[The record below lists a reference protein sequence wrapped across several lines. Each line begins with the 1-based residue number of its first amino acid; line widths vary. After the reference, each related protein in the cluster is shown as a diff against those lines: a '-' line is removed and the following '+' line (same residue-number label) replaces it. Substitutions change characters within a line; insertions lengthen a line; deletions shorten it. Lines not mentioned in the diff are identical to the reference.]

1 MERWNGRG
9 SVGETVADVQHSPS
23 ALVADSDGDRLAAA
37 QAALTSAGFDV
48 FTASDTGALALK
60 LQHHNPSVIVAGSSL
75 ARGLRNAGIPVLLL
89 LDAEESM
96 DFADVESWRMADY
109 VLGPVR
115 AGELVH
121 RVRTLIGRS
130 MERDRSR
137 GEIEALRESLRNV
150 SSAIRET
157 NEPQLIADHV
167 VRGFGEA
174 LGVDHVWFATF
185 RDERVPNIRAQW
197 NRQGVPP
204 LPARLGDSE
213 DAITETA
220 NRLWAEADVL
230 AVSDHRKDP
239 ESPIAKALR
248 EWSCE
253 LHPVSTVLL
262 PVGEGAT
269 AMGIILLS
277 TVQDEHDWT
286 RPEIA
291 LMQHVAGNVAH
302 GLIQGHLIS
311 AQQRVLHQLR
321 QLDKA
326 KTDFLATVN
335 HELRTPL
342 TSITAYLD
350 MIQDGSGG
358 PVPEGISK
366 MLDVIGRNSDRL
378 RRLIE
383 DMLTVSMQDGS
394 NLDLKPVDIAKLL
407 QVVVATLRPL
417 AESRHVSVSF
427 TEASEDIE
435 ITADEAKL
443 EQVFTNIVANA
454 IKFTPEGGR
463 VGITSSVSASDN
475 GSRAATVR
483 IADNGLG
490 IPEHDLPHIFTRFYR
505 ASNATSAA
513 VPGSGLGLAIAHDI
527 ISRHMG
533 RLLLDST
540 LGSGTTV
547 SVELPV
553 GGP

>member
-1 MERWNGRG
+1 MGKNG
-9 SVGETVADVQHSPS
+9 ADVQHVSRS
-23 ALVADSDGDRLAAA
+23 AFVADSDADRLALT
-37 QAALTSAGFDV
+37 QAALNAAGFEV
-48 FTASDTGALALK
+48 FAASDTASIAARLE
-60 LQHHNPSVIVAGSSL
+60 AGSPAVVVLENSL
-75 ARGLRNAGIPVLLL
+75 AHGLRSPGVPVLLL
-89 LDAEESM
+89 LNAGESVDLEE
-96 DFADVESWRMADY
+96 AQAWGVVDY
-109 VLGPVR
+109 VINPVR
-115 AGELVH
+115 ADELVY
-121 RVRTLIGRS
+121 RVETLIGRS
-130 MERDRSR
+130 RERARSR
-137 GEIEALRESLRNV
+137 GEVEALRESLRNV
-150 SSAIRET
+150 SSAIRQT
-157 NEPQLIADHV
+157 NDPQLIADHV

-174 LGVDHVWFATF
+174 LGMDHVWFATF
-185 RDERVPNIRAQW
+185 RDERVPSIRAQW
-197 NRQGVPP
+197 NRPGTPM

-213 DAITETA
+213 NLIVEAA

-230 AVSDHRKDP
+230 AVTDHRTQP
-239 ESPIAKALR
+239 ESRITQALKD
-248 EWSCE
+248 WSCE
-253 LHPVSTVLL
+253 LNPVSSVLL
-262 PVGEGAT
+262 PVGEGGA
-269 AMGIILLS
+269 ALGIILLT
-277 TVQDEHDWT
+277 TVEERHDWT

-350 MIQDGSGG
+350 MIRDGSGG

-366 MLDVIGRNSDRL
+366 MLDVIARNSDRL

-417 AESRHVSVSF
+417 AESRHVAVSF
-427 TEASEDIE
+427 TEETEDVE
-435 ITADEAKL
+435 VTADEAKL

-454 IKFTPEGGR
+454 IKFTPAGGR
-463 VGITSSVSASDN
+463 VGITSSMFASAD
-475 GSRAATVR
+475 GGRAALVKV
-483 IADNGLG
+483 ADTGLG

-505 ASNATSAA
+505 ASNATAAA
-513 VPGSGLGLAIAHDI
+513 VPGSGLGLAIAQDI

-533 RLLLDST
+533 RMIFDST

>member
-1 MERWNGRG
+1 VGKNG
-9 SVGETVADVQHSPS
+9 ADVQHVSRS
-23 ALVADSDGDRLAAA
+23 AIVADSDAERLALTT
-37 QAALTSAGFDV
+37 AALSTAGFEV
-48 FTASDTGALALK
+48 FAAANTESMAARLETNSPTVVVLE
-60 LQHHNPSVIVAGSSL
+60 NSL
-75 ARGLRNAGIPVLLL
+75 AHGLRSPGVPVLLL
-89 LDAEESM
+89 LNAGESLDLEEAE
-96 DFADVESWRMADY
+96 AWRVVDY
-109 VLGPVR
+109 LINPVR
-115 AGELVH
+115 PDELVH
-121 RVRTLIGRS
+121 RVETLIGRS
-130 MERDRSR
+130 LERARSR
-137 GEIEALRESLRNV
+137 GEVEALRESLRNV

-157 NEPQLIADHV
+157 NDPQLIADHV

-174 LGVDHVWFATF
+174 LGMDHVWFATF
-185 RDERVPNIRAQW
+185 RDERVPSIRAQW
-197 NRQGVPP
+197 NRPGTPM
-204 LPARLGDSE
+204 LPARLGGSE
-213 DAITETA
+213 GLIVETA
-220 NRLWAEADVL
+220 NRLWTEADVL
-230 AVSDHRKDP
+230 AVTDHRTQP
-239 ESPIAKALR
+239 ESRITQALKD
-248 EWSCE
+248 WSCE
-253 LHPVSTVLL
+253 LNPVSSVLL
-262 PVGEGAT
+262 PVGEGGSAL
-269 AMGIILLS
+269 GIILLT
-277 TVQDEHDWT
+277 TVEELHDWT

-350 MIQDGSGG
+350 MIRDGSGG

-366 MLDVIGRNSDRL
+366 MLEVIARNSDRL

-417 AESRHVSVSF
+417 AESRHIAVSF
-427 TEASEDIE
+427 TEGTEDLE
-435 ITADEAKL
+435 VTADEAKL

-463 VGITSSVSASDN
+463 VGITSSVSAS
-475 GSRAATVR
+475 
-483 IADNGLG
+483 ADGGRSALVKVADTGLG

-505 ASNATSAA
+505 ASNATAAA

-527 ISRHMG
+527 VSRHMG
-533 RLLLDST
+533 RMVFDST

>member
-1 MERWNGRG
+1 M
-9 SVGETVADVQHSPS
+9 GETVADVQHVRS
-23 ALVADSDGDRLAAA
+23 AVVADSDSGRLAATS
-37 QAALTSAGFDV
+37 AALSSAGFEV
-48 FTASDTGALALK
+48 FPAPDADSLAS
-60 LQHHNPSVIVAGSSL
+60 QIQQHNPSVVVAQSAL
-75 ARGLRNAGIPVLLL
+75 AHGLRSPGVPMLLVLA
-89 LDAEESM
+89 AEEIV
-96 DFADVESWRMADY
+96 DIEEVEAWRVADY
-109 VLGPVR
+109 VISPVQS
-115 AGELVH
+115 GEIVH
-121 RVRTLIGRS
+121 RVKTLIGRAA
-130 MERDRSR
+130 ERARSR

-157 NEPQLIADHV
+157 NDPQLIADHV

-174 LGVDHVWFATF
+174 LRVDHVWFATF
-185 RDERVPNIRAQW
+185 RDERVPSIRAQW
-197 NRQGVPP
+197 NRPGLSL
-204 LPARLGDSE
+204 LPARLGESE
-213 DAITETA
+213 NAIIETA

-230 AVSDHRKDP
+230 AVTDHREDP
-239 ESPIAKALR
+239 DSKIAKALR
-248 EWSCE
+248 EWSGD
-253 LHPVSTVLL
+253 LNPVSTVLL
-262 PVGEGAT
+262 PVGEGAS

-277 TVQDEHDWT
+277 TVEERHDWT

-366 MLDVIGRNSDRL
+366 MLDVIARNSTRL

-427 TEASEDIE
+427 TEGTEDIE
-435 ITADEAKL
+435 VTADEAKL

-463 VGITSSVSASDN
+463 VGITSSVSASEN
-475 GSRAATVR
+475 GGLALVR

>member
-1 MERWNGRG
+1 MDQ
-9 SVGETVADVQHSPS
+9 TVAGEQHASHS
-23 ALVADSDGDRLAAA
+23 AVVADSDHDRLAAT
-37 QAALTSAGFDV
+37 TSALDAAGFQV
-48 FTASDTGALALK
+48 FPATDTASMTFH
-60 LQHHNPSVIVAGSSL
+60 LQQQRPSVVVAENSL
-75 ARGLRNAGIPVLLL
+75 AHALGSPGVPVLLL
-89 LDAEESM
+89 LDEQDSVDLE
-96 DFADVESWRMADY
+96 DVESWRVADY
-109 VLGPVR
+109 VITPVR
-115 AGELVH
+115 PGELVH
-121 RVRTLIGRS
+121 RVQTLIGRAR
-130 MERDRSR
+130 ERARSR

-150 SSAIRET
+150 SSAIRRT
-157 NEPQLIADHV
+157 NDPQLIAEHV
-167 VRGFGEA
+167 VQGFGVA

-185 RDERVPNIRAQW
+185 RDERVPSIRAQW
-197 NRQGVPP
+197 NRPGLPL
-204 LPARLGDSE
+204 LPARLGESE
-213 DAITETA
+213 NIISETA
-220 NRLWAEADVL
+220 NRLWADADVL
-230 AVSDHRKDP
+230 AVADHREDP
-239 ESPIAKALR
+239 DSKIAKALR
-248 EWSCE
+248 EWSGE
-253 LHPVSTVLL
+253 LQAVSTVLL
-262 PVGEGAT
+262 PVGEGAS

-277 TVQDEHDWT
+277 TVQERHDWT

-358 PVPEGISK
+358 PVPDGIRK
-366 MLDVIGRNSDRL
+366 MLEVIARNSDRL

-394 NLDLKPVDIAKLL
+394 NLDLKPVDIDKLL

-427 TEASEDIE
+427 TEAAEDIE
-435 ITADEAKL
+435 VTADEAKL

-463 VGITSSVSASDN
+463 VGITSALSAAQD
-475 GSRAATVR
+475 GGPAALVR

-490 IPEHDLPHIFTRFYR
+490 IPEHDLPHILTRFYR

-513 VPGSGLGLAIAHDI
+513 VPGSGLGLAIANDI

-533 RLLLDST
+533 RMVFDSI

>member
-1 MERWNGRG
+1 MGG
-9 SVGETVADVQHSPS
+9 TVADEQYVRS
-23 ALVADSDGDRLAAA
+23 AVVADSDKERLAATT
-37 QAALTSAGFDV
+37 AALSSAGFDV
-48 FTASDTGALALK
+48 FPAGDAASLASHLH
-60 LQHHNPSVIVAGSSL
+60 QHSPSVAVAESSL
-75 ARGLRNAGIPVLLL
+75 AHGLRSPGVPMLLIL
-89 LDAEESM
+89 NTRESLDLRE
-96 DFADVESWRMADY
+96 VESWRVADY
-109 VLGPVR
+109 VISPVKSD
-115 AGELVH
+115 ELVH
-121 RVRTLIGRS
+121 RVKTLIGRAT
-130 MERDRSR
+130 ERARSR

-157 NEPQLIADHV
+157 NDPQLIADHV

-174 LGVDHVWFATF
+174 LKVDHVWFATF
-185 RDERVPNIRAQW
+185 RDERVPTIRAQW
-197 NRQGVPP
+197 NRPGLPL
-204 LPARLGDSE
+204 LPARLGESE
-213 DAITETA
+213 NAIAETA
-220 NRLWAEADVL
+220 NRLWADADVL
-230 AVSDHRKDP
+230 AVTDHRDDP
-239 ESPIAKALR
+239 DSGIAKALR
-248 EWSCE
+248 EWSGDLE
-253 LHPVSTVLL
+253 PVSTVLL
-262 PVGEGAT
+262 PVGEGAS

-277 TVQDEHDWT
+277 TVQERHHWT

-350 MIQDGSGG
+350 MIRDGSAG
-358 PVPEGISK
+358 PVPEGIGK
-366 MLDVIGRNSDRL
+366 MLDVIARNSDRL

-417 AESRHVSVSF
+417 AESRHVSLSF
-427 TEASEDIE
+427 TEGTEDIE
-435 ITADEAKL
+435 VTADEAKL

-463 VGITSSVSASDN
+463 VGITSSVSASE
-475 GSRAATVR
+475 GGGLALVR

-513 VPGSGLGLAIAHDI
+513 VPGSGLGLAIAQDI

>member
-1 MERWNGRG
+1 MSQDGAE
-9 SVGETVADVQHSPS
+9 VQHSLS
-23 ALVADSDGDRLAAA
+23 AVVADSDADRLAVTSE
-37 QAALTSAGFDV
+37 ALTGAGFAV
-48 FTASDTGALALK
+48 FRAQEADELASLLHREDPAVVVAQGALSKVL
-60 LQHHNPSVIVAGSSL
+60 HNPGV
-75 ARGLRNAGIPVLLL
+75 PVLLL
-89 LDAEESM
+89 LGQDDSL
-96 DFADVESWRMADY
+96 DVETLESWRVADY
-109 VLGPVR
+109 VMSPVR
-115 AGELVH
+115 SEEIVH
-121 RVRTLIGRS
+121 RVRTLVSRS
-130 MERDRSR
+130 KERARSR
-137 GEIEALRESLRNV
+137 GEVEALRESLRGV

-157 NEPQLIADHV
+157 NDPQLIADRV

-174 LGVDHVWFATF
+174 LDVDHVWFATF
-185 RDERVPNIRAQW
+185 QDERVPTIRAQW
-197 NRQGVPP
+197 SRAGRPL
-204 LPARLGDSE
+204 LPARLGESE
-213 DAITETA
+213 NTITAIA
-220 NRLWAEADVL
+220 QKLWAEADVL
-230 AVSDHRKDP
+230 AVTDHRDDP
-239 ESPIAKALR
+239 ESAIAKALKA
-248 EWSCE
+248 WSNE
-253 LHPVSTVLL
+253 LDPVSTVLL
-262 PVGEGAT
+262 PVGESAS

-277 TVQDEHDWT
+277 TVHERHEWT

-291 LMQHVAGNVAH
+291 LLQHVAGNVAH
-302 GLIQGHLIS
+302 GLIQGNLIS

-358 PVPEGISK
+358 PVPESINK
-366 MLDVIGRNSDRL
+366 MLDVIARNSNRL
-378 RRLIE
+378 RKLIE

-417 AESRHVSVSF
+417 AESRHVSVSV
-427 TEASEDIE
+427 TESPEDIE
-435 ITADEAKL
+435 VTADEAKL

-463 VGITSSVSASDN
+463 VGISSAVSSSKD
-475 GSRAATVR
+475 GGRAALVK

-490 IPEHDLPHIFTRFYR
+490 IPEHDLPHILTRFYR

-533 RLLLDST
+533 RMVFDST

>member
-1 MERWNGRG
+1 
-9 SVGETVADVQHSPS
+9 VGETVAGEQHASRS
-23 ALVADSDGDRLAAA
+23 AVVADSDHDRLAAT
-37 QAALTSAGFDV
+37 TSALDAAGFQV
-48 FTASDTGALALK
+48 FAVKDTASMAIH
-60 LQHHNPSVIVAGSSL
+60 LQQHRPSVVVAENSL
-75 ARGLRNAGIPVLLL
+75 AHGLGSPGVPVLLI
-89 LDAEESM
+89 LDAQEFVDLEE
-96 DFADVESWRMADY
+96 VESWRVADY
-109 VLGPVR
+109 VISPVR

-121 RVRTLIGRS
+121 RVETLIGRS
-130 MERDRSR
+130 RERARSR

-150 SSAIRET
+150 SAAIRQT
-157 NEPQLIADHV
+157 NDPQLIAEHV

-174 LGVDHVWFATF
+174 LAVDHVWFATF
-185 RDERVPNIRAQW
+185 RDERVPSIRAQW
-197 NRQGVPP
+197 NRPGLPL
-204 LPARLGDSE
+204 LPARLGESE
-213 DAITETA
+213 NIITETA

-230 AVSDHRKDP
+230 AVVDHRENPDSK
-239 ESPIAKALR
+239 IAKALLD
-248 EWSCE
+248 WSGE
-253 LHPVSTVLL
+253 LKPVSTVLL
-262 PVGEGAT
+262 PVGEGAS
-269 AMGIILLS
+269 ALGIILLS
-277 TVQDEHDWT
+277 TVQKRHDWT

-358 PVPEGISK
+358 PVPEGIRK
-366 MLDVIGRNSDRL
+366 MLDVIARNSDRL

-394 NLDLKPVDIAKLL
+394 NLDLKPVDIDKLL

-427 TEASEDIE
+427 TEATEDIE
-435 ITADEAKL
+435 VTADEAKL

-454 IKFTPEGGR
+454 IKFTPEGGS
-463 VGITSSVSASDN
+463 VGITSAMSATEN
-475 GSRAATVR
+475 GRLSALVR

-490 IPEHDLPHIFTRFYR
+490 IPEHDLPHILTRFYR

-513 VPGSGLGLAIAHDI
+513 VPGSGLGLAIANDI
-527 ISRHMG
+527 IGRHMG
-533 RLLLDST
+533 RMVFDST

>member
-1 MERWNGRG
+1 M
-9 SVGETVADVQHSPS
+9 GETGADVQQSRS
-23 ALVADSDGDRLAAA
+23 VVVADSDEDRLATTTV
-37 QAALTSAGFDV
+37 ALTSAGFDV
-48 FTASDTGALALK
+48 RPASDDASLAAHLK
-60 LQHHNPSVIVAGSSL
+60 EHAPAVVVAESSL
-75 ARGLRNAGIPVLLL
+75 AHGLHNPGAPVLLL
-89 LDAEESM
+89 IAAQDSVDLAE
-96 DFADVESWRMADY
+96 VEAWRMADY
-109 VLGPVR
+109 VISPAR
-115 AGELVH
+115 PGEIVH
-121 RVRTLIGRS
+121 RVETLIGRAK
-130 MERDRSR
+130 ERARSR

-157 NEPQLIADHV
+157 NDPQRIADHV

-185 RDERVPNIRAQW
+185 RDERVPSIRAQW
-197 NRQGVPP
+197 NAPGLPL
-204 LPARLGDSE
+204 LPAKLGDSE
-213 DAITETA
+213 NIITETA
-220 NRLWAEADVL
+220 NNLWAEADVL
-230 AVSDHRKDP
+230 AVADHREDP
-239 ESPIAKALR
+239 DSRIAKALR
-248 EWSCE
+248 EWSHE

-262 PVGEGAT
+262 PVGEGAS

-277 TVQDEHDWT
+277 TVNDRHDWT

-366 MLDVIGRNSDRL
+366 MLDVIARNSNRL

-417 AESRHVSVSF
+417 AESRHVSLSF
-427 TEASEDIE
+427 TESTEDIE
-435 ITADEAKL
+435 VTADEAKL

-463 VGITSSVSASDN
+463 VGITSTVSASEN
-475 GSRAATVR
+475 GGLAALVR

>member
-1 MERWNGRG
+1 MVENGAG
-9 SVGETVADVQHSPS
+9 ADDVTSTAVVADTDVERLTLTS
-23 ALVADSDGDRLAAA
+23 AALAAA
-37 QAALTSAGFDV
+37 GFRV
-48 FTASDTGALALK
+48 LTASNAASLSVSLE
-60 LQHHNPSVIVAGSSL
+60 HNNPAIVVLENSL
-75 ARGLRNAGIPVLLL
+75 AHGLRSPGVPVLLL
-89 LDAEESM
+89 LDAGDSVDLEE
-96 DFADVESWRMADY
+96 VEAWRVVDY
-109 VLGPVR
+109 VINPVR
-115 AGELVH
+115 PDELVH
-121 RVRTLIGRS
+121 RVNTLIGRS
-130 MERDRSR
+130 RERARAR
-137 GEIEALRESLRNV
+137 GQVEALRESLRNV

-157 NEPQLIADHV
+157 NDPQLIADHV

-185 RDERVPNIRAQW
+185 RDERVPSIRAQW
-197 NRQGVPP
+197 NRPGVLQ
-204 LPARLGDSE
+204 LPAKLGESE
-213 DAITETA
+213 GTITELA
-220 NRLWAEADVL
+220 NRLWSEADVL
-230 AVSDHRKDP
+230 AVLDHRLEPGSK
-239 ESPIAKALR
+239 ITQALQ
-248 EWSCE
+248 EWSPE
-253 LHPVSTVLL
+253 LTPVSSVIL

-269 AMGIILLS
+269 ALGVILLA
-277 TVQDEHDWT
+277 TDQRRHDWT
-286 RPEIA
+286 RPEIS

-302 GLIQGHLIS
+302 GLIQGNLIS

-350 MIQDGSGG
+350 MIRDGSGG

-366 MLDVIGRNSDRL
+366 MLDVIARNSDRL

-417 AESRHVSVSF
+417 AESRHVAISYV
-427 TEASEDIE
+427 EASEDIE
-435 ITADEAKL
+435 VTADEAKL

-463 VGITSSVSASDN
+463 VGITSVLSATDD
-475 GSRAATVR
+475 GGQAALVR
-483 IADNGLG
+483 VADTGLG

-505 ASNATSAA
+505 ASNATAAA
-513 VPGSGLGLAIAHDI
+513 VPGSGLGLAIAQDI

-533 RLLLDST
+533 RLDLDST
-540 LGSGTTV
+540 LGAGTTV

>member
-1 MERWNGRG
+1 
-9 SVGETVADVQHSPS
+9 VGGTVAEEQHASRS
-23 ALVADSDGDRLAAA
+23 AVVADSDHDRLVAT
-37 QAALTSAGFDV
+37 TSALDAAGFRV
-48 FTASDTGALALK
+48 FPATDTASMASH
-60 LQHHNPSVIVAGSSL
+60 LQQQHPLVVVAENSL
-75 ARGLRNAGIPVLLL
+75 AHGLGSPGVPVLLL
-89 LDAEESM
+89 LDEQDSVDLEE
-96 DFADVESWRMADY
+96 VESWRVADY
-109 VLGPVR
+109 VISPVR
-115 AGELVH
+115 PGELVH
-121 RVRTLIGRS
+121 RVETLIGRAQ
-130 MERDRSR
+130 ERSRSR

-150 SSAIRET
+150 SSAIRQT
-157 NEPQLIADHV
+157 NDPQLIAEHV

-174 LGVDHVWFATF
+174 LAVDHVWFATF
-185 RDERVPNIRAQW
+185 RDERVPSIRAQW
-197 NRQGVPP
+197 NRPGLPL

-213 DAITETA
+213 IVITETA
-220 NRLWAEADVL
+220 NRLWADADVL
-230 AVSDHRKDP
+230 AVADHREDP
-239 ESPIAKALR
+239 DSKIAKALR
-248 EWSCE
+248 EWSGE
-253 LHPVSTVLL
+253 LEAVSTVLL
-262 PVGEGAT
+262 PVGEGAS

-277 TVQDEHDWT
+277 TVQERHDWT

-358 PVPEGISK
+358 PVPDGIRK
-366 MLDVIGRNSDRL
+366 MLEVIARNSDRL

-394 NLDLKPVDIAKLL
+394 NLDLKPVDIDKLL

-427 TEASEDIE
+427 TEAIEDIE
-435 ITADEAKL
+435 VTADEAKL

-463 VGITSSVSASDN
+463 VGITSAMSASED
-475 GSRAATVR
+475 GGRAALVR

-490 IPEHDLPHIFTRFYR
+490 IPEHDLPHILTRFYR

-513 VPGSGLGLAIAHDI
+513 VPGSGLGLAIANDI

-533 RLLLDST
+533 RMVFDST

>member
-1 MERWNGRG
+1 M
-9 SVGETVADVQHSPS
+9 GETVAGEQHASPS
-23 ALVADSDGDRLAAA
+23 AVVADSDHDRLAAT
-37 QAALTSAGFDV
+37 TSALDAAGFKV
-48 FTASDTGALALK
+48 FAVTDTASMAVHIQ
-60 LQHHNPSVIVAGSSL
+60 QHRPSVVVAANSL
-75 ARGLRNAGIPVLLL
+75 AHGLGSPGVPVLLI
-89 LDAEESM
+89 LDLQESVNHEE
-96 DFADVESWRMADY
+96 VESWRVADY
-109 VLGPVR
+109 VISPVR

-121 RVRTLIGRS
+121 RVETLIGRS
-130 MERDRSR
+130 RERARSR

-150 SSAIRET
+150 SAAIRQT
-157 NEPQLIADHV
+157 NDPQLIAEHV

-174 LGVDHVWFATF
+174 LAVDHVWFATF
-185 RDERVPNIRAQW
+185 RDERVPSIRAQW
-197 NRQGVPP
+197 NRPGLPL

-213 DAITETA
+213 NIITETA

-230 AVSDHRKDP
+230 AVADHRENPDSK
-239 ESPIAKALR
+239 IAKALL
-248 EWSCE
+248 EWSGE
-253 LHPVSTVLL
+253 LKPISTVLL
-262 PVGEGAT
+262 PVGEGAS
-269 AMGIILLS
+269 ALGIILLS
-277 TVQDEHDWT
+277 TVQRRHDWT

-358 PVPEGISK
+358 PVPEGIRK
-366 MLDVIGRNSDRL
+366 MLDVIARNSDRL

-394 NLDLKPVDIAKLL
+394 NLDLKPVDIDKLL

-427 TEASEDIE
+427 TEATEDIE
-435 ITADEAKL
+435 VTADEAKL

-463 VGITSSVSASDN
+463 VGITSAMSATEN
-475 GSRAATVR
+475 GRQSALVR

-490 IPEHDLPHIFTRFYR
+490 IPEHDLPHILTRFYR

-513 VPGSGLGLAIAHDI
+513 VPGSGLGLAIANDI

-533 RLLLDST
+533 RMVFDST

>member
-1 MERWNGRG
+1 M
-9 SVGETVADVQHSPS
+9 GETVADVQHARS
-23 ALVADSDGDRLAAA
+23 AVVADSESDRLAATT
-37 QAALTSAGFDV
+37 AALSSAGFTV
-48 FTASDTGALALK
+48 FPAPDAESLASQIQK
-60 LQHHNPSVIVAGSSL
+60 HNPSVVVAQSAL
-75 ARGLRNAGIPVLLL
+75 AHGLRNPGVPMLLIVAAQEIVDL
-89 LDAEESM
+89 EE
-96 DFADVESWRMADY
+96 VESWRVADY
-109 VLGPVR
+109 VISPVR
-115 AGELVH
+115 AGEVVH
-121 RVRTLIGRS
+121 RVETLIGRAT
-130 MERDRSR
+130 ERSRSR

-157 NEPQLIADHV
+157 NDPQLIADHV

-185 RDERVPNIRAQW
+185 RDERVPSIRAQW
-197 NRQGVPP
+197 NRPGLPL

-213 DAITETA
+213 NAIIETA

-230 AVSDHRKDP
+230 AVTDHREDP
-239 ESPIAKALR
+239 DSKIAKALR
-248 EWSCE
+248 EWSGD
-253 LHPVSTVLL
+253 LNPVSTVLL
-262 PVGEGAT
+262 PVGEGAS

-277 TVQDEHDWT
+277 TVEERHDWT

-350 MIQDGSGG
+350 MIQDGTGG

-366 MLDVIGRNSDRL
+366 MLDVIARNSNRL

-427 TEASEDIE
+427 TEGTEDIE
-435 ITADEAKL
+435 VTADEAKL

-463 VGITSSVSASDN
+463 VGITSSVSTSEN
-475 GSRAATVR
+475 GGLALVR

>member
-1 MERWNGRG
+1 MGQDNAE
-9 SVGETVADVQHSPS
+9 VQHSLS
-23 ALVADSDGDRLAAA
+23 AVVADSDADRLAVAS
-37 QAALTSAGFDV
+37 AALAAAGFRVLPAKDAGEI
-48 FTASDTGALALK
+48 ASL
-60 LQHHNPSVIVAGSSL
+60 LQHERPAVVVAESSL
-75 ARGLRNAGIPVLLL
+75 GQSLRNPGVPVLLL
-89 LDAEESM
+89 LGEDESL
-96 DFADVESWRMADY
+96 DVEAVESWRVADY
-109 VLGPVR
+109 VMSPVR
-115 AGELVH
+115 GGEIVH
-121 RVRTLIGRS
+121 RVQTLIGRAR
-130 MERDRSR
+130 ERARSR
-137 GEIEALRESLRNV
+137 GEVEALRESLRGV

-157 NEPQLIADHV
+157 NDPQLIADHV
-167 VRGFGEA
+167 VQGFGDA

-185 RDERVPNIRAQW
+185 QDERVPSIRAQW
-197 NRQGVPP
+197 SRPGRQM
-204 LPARLGDSE
+204 LPARLGGSE
-213 DAITETA
+213 GAIMEVA
-220 NRLWAEADVL
+220 NKLWAAADVL
-230 AVSDHRKDP
+230 AITDHREDP
-239 ESPIAKALR
+239 DSAIAQALKT
-248 EWSCE
+248 WSNE
-253 LHPVSTVLL
+253 LNPVSTVLL
-262 PVGEGAT
+262 PVGEGAS

-277 TVQDEHDWT
+277 TVEDRHEWT

-291 LMQHVAGNVAH
+291 LLQHVAGNVAH
-302 GLIQGHLIS
+302 GLIQGNLIS

-358 PVPEGISK
+358 PVPEGINR
-366 MLDVIGRNSDRL
+366 MLDVIARNSSRL
-378 RRLIE
+378 RKLIE

-417 AESRHVSVSF
+417 AESRHVSVSV
-427 TEASEDIE
+427 TEGPEDIE
-435 ITADEAKL
+435 VTADEAKL

-463 VGITSSVSASDN
+463 VGISSAVSSSKD
-475 GSRAATVR
+475 GGRAALVK

-490 IPEHDLPHIFTRFYR
+490 IPEHDLPHILTRFYR

-533 RLLLDST
+533 RMVFDST

>member
-1 MERWNGRG
+1 M
-9 SVGETVADVQHSPS
+9 GETVADVQHVRS
-23 ALVADSDGDRLAAA
+23 AVVADSDSGRLAATS
-37 QAALTSAGFDV
+37 AALSSAGFEV
-48 FTASDTGALALK
+48 FPAPDADSLAS
-60 LQHHNPSVIVAGSSL
+60 QIQQHNPSVVVAQSAL
-75 ARGLRNAGIPVLLL
+75 AHGLRSPGVPMLLVLA
-89 LDAEESM
+89 AEEIV
-96 DFADVESWRMADY
+96 DLEEVEAWRVADY
-109 VLGPVR
+109 VISPVQS
-115 AGELVH
+115 GEIVH
-121 RVRTLIGRS
+121 RVKTLIGRAA
-130 MERDRSR
+130 ERARSR

-157 NEPQLIADHV
+157 NDPQLIADHV

-174 LGVDHVWFATF
+174 LRVDRVWFATF
-185 RDERVPNIRAQW
+185 RDERVPSIRAQW
-197 NRQGVPP
+197 NRPGLSL
-204 LPARLGDSE
+204 LPARLGESE
-213 DAITETA
+213 NAIIETA

-230 AVSDHRKDP
+230 AVTDHREDP
-239 ESPIAKALR
+239 DSKIAKALR
-248 EWSCE
+248 EWSGD
-253 LHPVSTVLL
+253 LNPVSTVLL
-262 PVGEGAT
+262 PVGEGAS

-277 TVQDEHDWT
+277 TVEERHDWT

-366 MLDVIGRNSDRL
+366 MLDVIARNSTRL

-427 TEASEDIE
+427 TEGTEDIE
-435 ITADEAKL
+435 VTADEAKL

-463 VGITSSVSASDN
+463 VGITSSVSASEN
-475 GSRAATVR
+475 GGLALVR

>member
-1 MERWNGRG
+1 MGKNG
-9 SVGETVADVQHSPS
+9 ADVQHSSRS
-23 ALVADSDGDRLAAA
+23 AVVADSDTDRLALTK
-37 QAALTSAGFDV
+37 AALKAAGFEV
-48 FTASDTGALALK
+48 FAAADTASMASRLETES
-60 LQHHNPSVIVAGSSL
+60 PSVVVVENSL
-75 ARGLRNAGIPVLLL
+75 AHGLRNPGVPVLLL
-89 LDAEESM
+89 LNAGESVDLEE
-96 DFADVESWRMADY
+96 AQAWGVVDY
-109 VLGPVR
+109 VMNPVR
-115 AGELVH
+115 ADELVY
-121 RVRTLIGRS
+121 RAETLIGRAR
-130 MERDRSR
+130 ERARSR

-150 SSAIRET
+150 SSAIRQT
-157 NEPQLIADHV
+157 NDPQLIAEHV

-174 LGVDHVWFATF
+174 LGMDHVWFATF
-185 RDERVPNIRAQW
+185 RDERVPSIRAQW
-197 NRQGVPP
+197 NRPGTPM

-213 DAITETA
+213 NLIVETA

-230 AVSDHRKDP
+230 AVTDHRTQPD
-239 ESPIAKALR
+239 SRITQALK

-253 LHPVSTVLL
+253 LNPVSSVLL
-262 PVGEGAT
+262 PVGEGGSAL
-269 AMGIILLS
+269 GIILLT
-277 TVQDEHDWT
+277 TVEEQHDWT

-350 MIQDGSGG
+350 MIRDGSGG

-366 MLDVIGRNSDRL
+366 MLDVIARNSDRL

-417 AESRHVSVSF
+417 AESRQVAVSF
-427 TEASEDIE
+427 TEGTEDVE
-435 ITADEAKL
+435 VTADEAKL

-454 IKFTPEGGR
+454 IKFTPAGGR
-463 VGITSSVSASDN
+463 VGITSSMFASAD
-475 GSRAATVR
+475 GGRAALVKV
-483 IADNGLG
+483 ADTGLG

-505 ASNATSAA
+505 ASNATAAA
-513 VPGSGLGLAIAHDI
+513 VPGSGLGLAIAQDI

-533 RLLLDST
+533 RMVFDST

>member
-1 MERWNGRG
+1 MGER
-9 SVGETVADVQHSPS
+9 VAGEQQASCS
-23 ALVADSDGDRLAAA
+23 AVVADSDRDRLAAT
-37 QAALTSAGFDV
+37 TSALDAAGFQV
-48 FTASDTGALALK
+48 FPATDTSSMALQ
-60 LQHHNPSVIVAGSSL
+60 LQQHRPSVVVAAKSLTHALGSP
-75 ARGLRNAGIPVLLL
+75 GVPVLLL
-89 LDAEESM
+89 LDEQESVDLEEM
-96 DFADVESWRMADY
+96 ESWRVADY
-109 VLGPVR
+109 VISPVR
-115 AGELVH
+115 PGELVH
-121 RVRTLIGRS
+121 RVQTLIGRAR
-130 MERDRSR
+130 ERASSR
-137 GEIEALRESLRNV
+137 AEIEALRESLRNV
-150 SSAIRET
+150 SSEIRQT
-157 NEPQLIADHV
+157 NDPQLIAEHV
-167 VRGFGEA
+167 VRGFGRA
-174 LGVDHVWFATF
+174 LGMDHVWFATF
-185 RDERVPNIRAQW
+185 RDERVPSIRAQW
-197 NRQGVPP
+197 NRPGLPL

-213 DAITETA
+213 GVITETA
-220 NRLWAEADVL
+220 NRLWADADVL
-230 AVSDHRKDP
+230 AVTDHREDP
-239 ESPIAKALR
+239 DSGIAMALR
-248 EWSCE
+248 EWSGE
-253 LHPVSTVLL
+253 LNPVSTVLL
-262 PVGEGAT
+262 PVGEGAS

-277 TVQDEHDWT
+277 TVQEPHNWT

-358 PVPEGISK
+358 PVPDGIRK
-366 MLDVIGRNSDRL
+366 MLEVIARNSDRL

-394 NLDLKPVDIAKLL
+394 NLDLKPVDIDKLL

-427 TEASEDIE
+427 TEATEEIE
-435 ITADEAKL
+435 VTADEAKL

-463 VGITSSVSASDN
+463 VGITSAMSASED
-475 GSRAATVR
+475 GGPAALVR

-490 IPEHDLPHIFTRFYR
+490 IPEHDLPHILTRFYR

-513 VPGSGLGLAIAHDI
+513 VPGSGLGLAIANDI

-533 RLLLDST
+533 RMVFDST

>member
-1 MERWNGRG
+1 MDQ
-9 SVGETVADVQHSPS
+9 TVAGEQHASHS
-23 ALVADSDGDRLAAA
+23 AVVADSDHDRLAAT
-37 QAALTSAGFDV
+37 TSALDAAGFQV
-48 FTASDTGALALK
+48 FPATDTASMTLH
-60 LQHHNPSVIVAGSSL
+60 LQQQRPSVVVAENSL
-75 ARGLRNAGIPVLLL
+75 AHALGSPGVPVLLL
-89 LDAEESM
+89 LDEQDSVDLEE
-96 DFADVESWRMADY
+96 VESWRVADY
-109 VLGPVR
+109 VITPVR
-115 AGELVH
+115 PGELVH
-121 RVRTLIGRS
+121 RVQTLIGRAR
-130 MERDRSR
+130 ERARSR

-150 SSAIRET
+150 SSAIRRT
-157 NEPQLIADHV
+157 NDPQLIADHV
-167 VRGFGEA
+167 VQGFGVA

-185 RDERVPNIRAQW
+185 RDERVPSIRAQW
-197 NRQGVPP
+197 NRPGLPL

-213 DAITETA
+213 NIISETA
-220 NRLWAEADVL
+220 NRLWADADVL
-230 AVSDHRKDP
+230 AVADHREDP
-239 ESPIAKALR
+239 DSKIAKALR
-248 EWSCE
+248 EWSGE
-253 LHPVSTVLL
+253 LQAVSTVLL
-262 PVGEGAT
+262 PVGEGAS

-277 TVQDEHDWT
+277 TVQERHDWT

-358 PVPEGISK
+358 PVPDGIRK
-366 MLDVIGRNSDRL
+366 MLEVIARNSDRL

-394 NLDLKPVDIAKLL
+394 NLDLKPVDIDKLL

-427 TEASEDIE
+427 TEATEDIE
-435 ITADEAKL
+435 VTADEAKL

-463 VGITSSVSASDN
+463 VGITSALSASQD
-475 GSRAATVR
+475 GGPAALVR

-490 IPEHDLPHIFTRFYR
+490 IPEHDLPHILTRFYR

-513 VPGSGLGLAIAHDI
+513 VPGSGLGLAIANDI

-533 RLLLDST
+533 RMVFDSI

>member
-1 MERWNGRG
+1 M
-9 SVGETVADVQHSPS
+9 GETVAGVQHARS
-23 ALVADSDGDRLAAA
+23 AVVADSDKDRLATTTTALAA
-37 QAALTSAGFDV
+37 AGFDV
-48 FTASDTGALALK
+48 SQALDAAALASH
-60 LQHHNPSVIVAGSSL
+60 LQHHNPSVAVAESSL
-75 ARGLRNAGIPVLLL
+75 AHGLRSPGVPMLLIL
-89 LDAEESM
+89 APRESV
-96 DFADVESWRMADY
+96 DLQEVESWRVADY
-109 VLGPVR
+109 IISPVQS
-115 AGELVH
+115 GELVH
-121 RVRTLIGRS
+121 RVETLIGRAA
-130 MERDRSR
+130 ERSRSR

-157 NEPQLIADHV
+157 NDPQLIADHV

-174 LGVDHVWFATF
+174 LDVDHVWFATF
-185 RDERVPNIRAQW
+185 RDERVPSIRAQW
-197 NRQGVPP
+197 NRPGLPM
-204 LPARLGDSE
+204 LPAGLGESE
-213 DAITETA
+213 DAITEAA
-220 NRLWAEADVL
+220 NKLWADADVL
-230 AVSDHRKDP
+230 AVEDHRDDP
-239 ESPIAKALR
+239 DSGIAKALR
-248 EWSCE
+248 EWSGE
-253 LHPVSTVLL
+253 LNPVSTVLL
-262 PVGEGAT
+262 PVGEGGS

-277 TVQDEHDWT
+277 TVQERHDWT

-358 PVPEGISK
+358 PVPDGIRK
-366 MLDVIGRNSDRL
+366 MLDVIARNSTRL

-417 AESRHVSVSF
+417 AESRHVSLSF
-427 TEASEDIE
+427 TEGTDDIE
-435 ITADEAKL
+435 VTADEAKL

-463 VGITSSVSASDN
+463 VGITSSVSDSEGGGLAL
-475 GSRAATVR
+475 VK

-553 GGP
+553 VGP

>member
-1 MERWNGRG
+1 
-9 SVGETVADVQHSPS
+9 
-23 ALVADSDGDRLAAA
+23 
-37 QAALTSAGFDV
+37 
-48 FTASDTGALALK
+48 
-60 LQHHNPSVIVAGSSL
+60 
-75 ARGLRNAGIPVLLL
+75 
-89 LDAEESM
+89 
-96 DFADVESWRMADY
+96 
-109 VLGPVR
+109 
-115 AGELVH
+115 
-121 RVRTLIGRS
+121 
-130 MERDRSR
+130 
-137 GEIEALRESLRNV
+137 
-150 SSAIRET
+150 
-157 NEPQLIADHV
+157 
-167 VRGFGEA
+167 
-174 LGVDHVWFATF
+174 
-185 RDERVPNIRAQW
+185 
-197 NRQGVPP
+197 
-204 LPARLGDSE
+204 
-213 DAITETA
+213 
-220 NRLWAEADVL
+220 
-230 AVSDHRKDP
+230 
-239 ESPIAKALR
+239 
-248 EWSCE
+248 
-253 LHPVSTVLL
+253 
-262 PVGEGAT
+262 
-269 AMGIILLS
+269 
-277 TVQDEHDWT
+277 
-286 RPEIA
+286 
-291 LMQHVAGNVAH
+291 
-302 GLIQGHLIS
+302 
-311 AQQRVLHQLR
+311 
-321 QLDKA
+321 
-326 KTDFLATVN
+326 
-335 HELRTPL
+335 
-342 TSITAYLD
+342 

-454 IKFTPEGGR
+454 IKFTPEGGQ

-475 GSRAATVR
+475 GARAATVR

-505 ASNATSAA
+505 ASNATAAA

>member
-1 MERWNGRG
+1 M
-9 SVGETVADVQHSPS
+9 GETVAAIQHARS
-23 ALVADSDGDRLAAA
+23 AVVADSNKDRLAA
-37 QAALTSAGFDV
+37 TSD
-48 FTASDTGALALK
+48 ALALAGFTVRPAPDHAA
-60 LQHHNPSVIVAGSSL
+60 LVRHVQEQSPSVVVAESSL
-75 ARGLRNAGIPVLLL
+75 AHGLRSPGVPVLLIL
-89 LDAEESM
+89 EAQDCVDLKE
-96 DFADVESWRMADY
+96 VESWRIADY
-109 VLGPVR
+109 VLSPVR
-115 AGELVH
+115 PGELVH
-121 RVRTLIGRS
+121 RVETLIGRAK
-130 MERDRSR
+130 ERARSR
-137 GEIEALRESLRNV
+137 SEIEALRESLRNV
-150 SSAIRET
+150 SAAVRET

-167 VRGFGEA
+167 VRGFGQA

-185 RDERVPNIRAQW
+185 RDERVPSIRAQW
-197 NRQGVPP
+197 NAPGLPM

-213 DAITETA
+213 NIIADVA
-220 NRLWAEADVL
+220 NKLWAEADVL
-230 AVSDHRKDP
+230 AVTDHRDDP
-239 ESPIAKALR
+239 DSIIARELR
-248 EWSCE
+248 TWSHE

-262 PVGEGAT
+262 PVGEGAS

-277 TVQDEHDWT
+277 TVREPHDWT

-358 PVPEGISK
+358 PVPEGIGK
-366 MLDVIGRNSDRL
+366 MLDVIARNSTRL
-378 RRLIE
+378 RKLIE

-407 QVVVATLRPL
+407 HVVVATLRPL
-417 AESRHVSVSF
+417 ADSRHVSVSV
-427 TEASEDIE
+427 TEGTEDIE
-435 ITADEAKL
+435 VTADEAKL

-463 VGITSSVSASDN
+463 VGITSSVSSSEHGGLAL
-475 GSRAATVR
+475 VR
-483 IADNGLG
+483 VADNGLG

>member
-1 MERWNGRG
+1 M
-9 SVGETVADVQHSPS
+9 GETVADVQDSPS
-23 ALVADSDGDRLAAA
+23 ALVADTDGDRLAAS
-37 QAALTSAGFDV
+37 QAALATAGFEV
-48 FTASDTGALALK
+48 ITASDSAAVSLE
-60 LQHHNPSVIVAGSSL
+60 LQRHSPSVIVAGSGL
-75 ARGLRNAGIPVLLL
+75 VRGLRNPGIPVLLL
-89 LDAEESM
+89 LNANESL
-96 DFADVESWRMADY
+96 DVANLESLRMADY
-109 VLGPVR
+109 VLAPVR
-115 AGELVH
+115 GGELVH
-121 RVRTLIGRS
+121 RVRTLISRS
-130 MERDRSR
+130 RERERSR

-157 NEPQLIADHV
+157 NDPQLIADHV
-167 VRGFGEA
+167 VQGFGKA

-197 NRQGVPP
+197 NGPGVSP
-204 LPARLGDSE
+204 LPTRLGDSE
-213 DAITETA
+213 ETIAEAA
-220 NRLWAEADVL
+220 NKLWAEADVL

-239 ESPIAKALR
+239 ESAIAGALR
-248 EWSCE
+248 EWSGE
-253 LHPVSTVLL
+253 LHPISTVLL

-269 AMGIILLS
+269 ALGIILLC
-277 TVQDEHDWT
+277 TVQEEHDWT

-366 MLDVIGRNSDRL
+366 MLGVIGRNSDRL

-417 AESRHVSVSF
+417 AESRHVSLSF
-427 TEASEDIE
+427 TEAGEDIE
-435 ITADEAKL
+435 VTADEAKL

-475 GSRAATVR
+475 GARAATVR
-483 IADNGLG
+483 IADTGLG

>member
-1 MERWNGRG
+1 MGQNG
-9 SVGETVADVQHSPS
+9 ADVQRSLS
-23 ALVADSDGDRLAAA
+23 AVVADSEADRLTVTAE
-37 QAALTSAGFDV
+37 ALSAAGFEV
-48 FTASDTGALALK
+48 FRAADAQELALE
-60 LQHHNPSVIVAGSSL
+60 LQRHRPAVIVAGSALGRSL
-75 ARGLRNAGIPVLLL
+75 RSPGVPVLLL
-89 LDAEESM
+89 LHEDEVV
-96 DFADVESWRMADY
+96 DVKAVDSWRVSDY
-109 VLGPVR
+109 AIGPVR
-115 AGELVH
+115 SGEIVH
-121 RVRTLIGRS
+121 RVHTLIRRS
-130 MERDRSR
+130 SERERSR
-137 GEIEALRESLRNV
+137 GEVEALRESLRSV
-150 SSAIRET
+150 SSAVRET
-157 NEPQLIADHV
+157 NDPQQIADRV
-167 VRGFGEA
+167 VHGFGEA
-174 LGVDHVWFATF
+174 LGADHVWFATF
-185 RDERVPNIRAQW
+185 QDERVPSIRAQW
-197 NRQGVPP
+197 SRDGLPL
-204 LPARLGDSE
+204 LPARLGDSGSTIIE
-213 DAITETA
+213 VANKLWTA
-220 NRLWAEADVL
+220 ADVL
-230 AVSDHRKDP
+230 AVTDHRDDP
-239 ESPIAKALR
+239 GSEIAKALKA
-248 EWSCE
+248 WSSE
-253 LHPVSTVLL
+253 LNPVSTVLL
-262 PVGEGAT
+262 PVGEGAS

-277 TVQDEHDWT
+277 TVEQRHDWT
-286 RPEIA
+286 RAEIA
-291 LMQHVAGNVAH
+291 LLQHVAGNVAH

-358 PVPEGISK
+358 PVPEGINK
-366 MLDVIGRNSDRL
+366 MLDVIARNSSRL
-378 RRLIE
+378 RKLIE

-417 AESRHVSVSF
+417 AESRHVSVSV
-427 TEASEDIE
+427 TESPEDIE
-435 ITADEAKL
+435 VTADEAKL

-463 VGITSSVSASDN
+463 VGISSAVSSSQD
-475 GSRAATVR
+475 GGKAALVK

-490 IPEHDLPHIFTRFYR
+490 IPEHDLPHILTRFYR

-533 RLLLDST
+533 RMVFDST

>member
-1 MERWNGRG
+1 M
-9 SVGETVADVQHSPS
+9 GETVAGVQHARS
-23 ALVADSDGDRLAAA
+23 AVVADSDKDRLATTTTALAA
-37 QAALTSAGFDV
+37 AGFDV
-48 FTASDTGALALK
+48 SQALDAAALASH
-60 LQHHNPSVIVAGSSL
+60 LQHHNPSVAVVESSL
-75 ARGLRNAGIPVLLL
+75 AHGLRSPGVPMLLIL
-89 LDAEESM
+89 APRESV
-96 DFADVESWRMADY
+96 DLQEVESWRVADY
-109 VLGPVR
+109 IISPVQS
-115 AGELVH
+115 GELVH
-121 RVRTLIGRS
+121 RVETLIGRAA
-130 MERDRSR
+130 ERSRSR

-157 NEPQLIADHV
+157 NDPQLIADHV

-174 LGVDHVWFATF
+174 LDVDHVWFATF
-185 RDERVPNIRAQW
+185 RDERVPSIRAQW
-197 NRQGVPP
+197 NRPGLPM
-204 LPARLGDSE
+204 LPARLGESE
-213 DAITETA
+213 DAITEAA
-220 NRLWAEADVL
+220 NKLWADADVL
-230 AVSDHRKDP
+230 AVEDHRDDP
-239 ESPIAKALR
+239 DSGIAKALR
-248 EWSCE
+248 EWSGE
-253 LHPVSTVLL
+253 LNPVSTVLL
-262 PVGEGAT
+262 PVGEGGS

-277 TVQDEHDWT
+277 TVQERHDWT

-358 PVPEGISK
+358 PVPDGIRK
-366 MLDVIGRNSDRL
+366 MLDVIARNSTRL

-417 AESRHVSVSF
+417 AESRHVSLSF
-427 TEASEDIE
+427 TEGTDDIE
-435 ITADEAKL
+435 VTADEAKL

-463 VGITSSVSASDN
+463 VGITSSVSDSEGGGLAL
-475 GSRAATVR
+475 VK

-553 GGP
+553 VGP

>member
-1 MERWNGRG
+1 M
-9 SVGETVADVQHSPS
+9 GETVADAGHSPS
-23 ALVADSDGDRLAAA
+23 ALVADSDEERLAAS
-37 QAALTSAGFDV
+37 QSALTTAGFEV
-48 FTASDTGALALK
+48 TTASDSASVALE
-60 LQHHNPSVIVAGSSL
+60 LQRHSPSVIVVGSFL
-75 ARGLRNAGIPVLLL
+75 ARGLRSPGIPVLLL
-89 LDAEESM
+89 LDAEESV
-96 DFADVESWRMADY
+96 DVADIESLRMADY
-109 VLGPVR
+109 VLAPVR
-115 AGELVH
+115 GAELVH

-130 MERDRSR
+130 RERERSR

-157 NEPQLIADHV
+157 NDPQLIADHV

-197 NRQGVPP
+197 NGPGVAP

-213 DAITETA
+213 ETIAEAA
-220 NRLWAEADVL
+220 NKLWAEADVL

-239 ESPIAKALR
+239 ESAIAQALR
-248 EWSCE
+248 EWSGE
-253 LHPVSTVLL
+253 LHPISTVLL

-269 AMGIILLS
+269 ALGIILLC
-277 TVQDEHDWT
+277 TVQEEHRWT
-286 RPEIA
+286 RAEIA

-417 AESRHVSVSF
+417 AESRHVSLSF
-427 TEASEDIE
+427 TEAGEDIE
-435 ITADEAKL
+435 VTADEAKL

-475 GSRAATVR
+475 GARAATVR
-483 IADNGLG
+483 IADTGLG

>member
-1 MERWNGRG
+1 M
-9 SVGETVADVQHSPS
+9 GETVADAMQGLAAV
-23 ALVADSDGDRLAAA
+23 VADPDAERLDTVRT
-37 QAALTSAGFDV
+37 ALTTAGFDV
-48 FTASDTGALALK
+48 LAVSDAAALASSLPAH
-60 LQHHNPSVIVAGSSL
+60 QPVVIVAESSV
-75 ARGLRNAGIPVLLL
+75 AHGLVSPGVPVLLI
-89 LDAEESM
+89 LDGDRSV
-96 DFADVESWRMADY
+96 DFADMESWRVADY
-109 VLGPVR
+109 VMAPVR
-115 AGELVH
+115 GHEVVH
-121 RVRTLIGRS
+121 RVQTLIGRS
-130 MERDRSR
+130 TERARAR

-157 NEPQLIADHV
+157 NDPQRIADHV

-174 LGVDHVWFATF
+174 MNLDHVWFATF
-185 RDERVPNIRAQW
+185 KDERVPSIRAQW
-197 NRQGVPP
+197 SREGVPP
-204 LPARLGDSE
+204 LPDKMGEGEA
-213 DAITETA
+213 AITATT

-239 ESPIAKALR
+239 DSEIATALR
-248 EWSCE
+248 GWSCG
-253 LHPVSTVLL
+253 LRPVSTVLL
-262 PVGEGAT
+262 PVGEGNS
-269 AMGIILLS
+269 AMGIIMLS
-277 TVQDEHDWT
+277 TVEEEHHWT
-286 RPEIA
+286 RAEVA

-350 MIQDGSGG
+350 MIQDGSAG
-358 PVPEGISK
+358 PVPDSINK
-366 MLDVIGRNSDRL
+366 MLVVIARNSDRL

-383 DMLTVSMQDGS
+383 DMLTVSMQDAS
-394 NLDLKPVDIAKLL
+394 NLDLKPVDIAALL
-407 QVVVATLRPL
+407 QVVVATLQPL

-427 TEASEDIE
+427 TEGGEDIE
-435 ITADEAKL
+435 VTADEAKL

-463 VGITSSVSASDN
+463 VGITSSVSASED
-475 GSRAATVR
+475 GRPAATVK
-483 IADNGLG
+483 IADTGLG

-533 RLLLDST
+533 RLHLDST
-540 LGSGTTV
+540 LGAGTTV

>member
-1 MERWNGRG
+1 
-9 SVGETVADVQHSPS
+9 
-23 ALVADSDGDRLAAA
+23 LAATT
-37 QAALTSAGFDV
+37 AALDAAGFHV
-48 FTASDTGALALK
+48 FPATDAASMHAR
-60 LQHHNPSVIVAGSSL
+60 LQQYHPSLVVAENSL
-75 ARGLRNAGIPVLLL
+75 AHGLASPGVPVLLI
-89 LDAEESM
+89 LDPQESVDLEE
-96 DFADVESWRMADY
+96 VESWRVADY
-109 VLGPVR
+109 VISPVR
-115 AGELVH
+115 TGELVH
-121 RVRTLIGRS
+121 RAETLIGRS
-130 MERDRSR
+130 QERARSR
-137 GEIEALRESLRNV
+137 REIEALRESLRNV
-150 SSAIRET
+150 SSAIRQT
-157 NEPQLIADHV
+157 NDPQLIADHV
-167 VRGFGEA
+167 VGGFGEA

-185 RDERVPNIRAQW
+185 RDERVPSIRAQW
-197 NRQGVPP
+197 NRPGLPL
-204 LPARLGDSE
+204 LPAKLGESGE
-213 DAITETA
+213 VITGTA
-220 NRLWAEADVL
+220 NSLWADADVL
-230 AVSDHRKDP
+230 AVADHREDP
-239 ESPIAKALR
+239 ESKIAKALK
-248 EWSCE
+248 EWSGE
-253 LHPVSTVLL
+253 LAPISTVLL
-262 PVGEGAT
+262 PVGEGAS

-277 TVQDEHDWT
+277 TTQERHDWT

-358 PVPEGISK
+358 PVPEGIRK
-366 MLDVIGRNSDRL
+366 MLEVIARNSDRL
-378 RRLIE
+378 RKLIE

-394 NLDLKPVDIAKLL
+394 NLDLKPVDVDQLL

-427 TEASEDIE
+427 TEATEDIE
-435 ITADEAKL
+435 VTADEAKL

-463 VGITSSVSASDN
+463 VGITSAMSASED
-475 GSRAATVR
+475 GGPAALVR

-490 IPEHDLPHIFTRFYR
+490 IPEHDLPHILTRFYR

-513 VPGSGLGLAIAHDI
+513 VPGSGLGLAIANDI

-533 RLLLDST
+533 RMAFDST
-540 LGSGTTV
+540 LGAGTTV

>member
-1 MERWNGRG
+1 MGKNG
-9 SVGETVADVQHSPS
+9 ADVQHVSRS
-23 ALVADSDGDRLAAA
+23 AVVADSDADRLALTK
-37 QAALTSAGFDV
+37 AALTAAGFEVIATAD
-48 FTASDTGALALK
+48 TASMAAQLETGSPAVVVLE
-60 LQHHNPSVIVAGSSL
+60 NSL
-75 ARGLRNAGIPVLLL
+75 AHGLRSPGVPVLLL
-89 LDAEESM
+89 LNAGESVDLEE
-96 DFADVESWRMADY
+96 AQAWGVVDY
-109 VLGPVR
+109 VINPVR
-115 AGELVH
+115 ADELVY
-121 RVRTLIGRS
+121 RVETLIGRS
-130 MERDRSR
+130 RERARSR
-137 GEIEALRESLRNV
+137 GEVEALRESLRNV
-150 SSAIRET
+150 SSAIRQT
-157 NEPQLIADHV
+157 NDPQLIADHV

-174 LGVDHVWFATF
+174 LGMDHVWFATF
-185 RDERVPNIRAQW
+185 RDERVPSIRAQW
-197 NRQGVPP
+197 NRPGTPM

-213 DAITETA
+213 NVIVDAA

-230 AVSDHRKDP
+230 AVTDHRTQP
-239 ESPIAKALR
+239 ESRITQALK

-253 LHPVSTVLL
+253 LNPVSSVLL
-262 PVGEGAT
+262 PVGEGGSAL
-269 AMGIILLS
+269 GIILLT
-277 TVQDEHDWT
+277 TVEERHDWT

-350 MIQDGSGG
+350 MIRDGSGG

-366 MLDVIGRNSDRL
+366 MLDVIARNSDRL

-417 AESRHVSVSF
+417 AESRHVAVSF
-427 TEASEDIE
+427 TEGTEDVE
-435 ITADEAKL
+435 VTADEAKL

-463 VGITSSVSASDN
+463 VGITSSMFASAD
-475 GSRAATVR
+475 GGRAALVKV
-483 IADNGLG
+483 ADTGLG

-505 ASNATSAA
+505 ASNATAAA

-533 RLLLDST
+533 RMVFDST

>member
-1 MERWNGRG
+1 MGKNG
-9 SVGETVADVQHSPS
+9 ADVQHARS
-23 ALVADSDGDRLAAA
+23 AVVADSDVERLATIV
-37 QAALTSAGFDV
+37 AALSTAGFEV
-48 FTASDTGALALK
+48 LTASDGVSLAAR
-60 LQHHNPSVIVAGSSL
+60 LQHHSPCVIVAETPL
-75 ARGLRNAGIPVLLL
+75 AHGLRNPGVPVLLL
-89 LDAEESM
+89 LDGQGTV
-96 DFADVESWRMADY
+96 DVADVEAWRVADY
-109 VLGPVR
+109 VISPVH

-121 RVRTLIGRS
+121 RVETLIGRAK
-130 MERDRSR
+130 ERARSR

-150 SSAIRET
+150 SSAVRET
-157 NEPQLIADHV
+157 NDPQLIAEHV

-174 LGVDHVWFATF
+174 LDVDHVWFATF
-185 RDERVPNIRAQW
+185 RDERVPLIRAQW
-197 NRQGVPP
+197 NRPDLP
-204 LPARLGDSE
+204 LLPARLGNSE
-213 DAITETA
+213 DAITEVA
-220 NRLWAEADVL
+220 NKLWAAADVL
-230 AVSDHRKDP
+230 AVADHRDQP
-239 ESPIAKALR
+239 ESMISTALR
-248 EWSCE
+248 DWSAE
-253 LHPVSTVLL
+253 LHPISTVLL
-262 PVGEGAT
+262 PVGEGAS

-277 TVQDEHDWT
+277 TEQDRHDWT

-350 MIQDGSGG
+350 MIRDGSGG

-366 MLDVIGRNSDRL
+366 MLDVIARNSDRL

-435 ITADEAKL
+435 VTADEAKL

-463 VGITSSVSASDN
+463 VGITSTVSSSEN
-475 GSRAATVR
+475 GGRSALVK
-483 IADNGLG
+483 IADTGLG

-533 RLLLDST
+533 KMVFDSI
-540 LGSGTTV
+540 LGTGTTV

>member
-1 MERWNGRG
+1 MAG
-9 SVGETVADVQHSPS
+9 S
-23 ALVADSDGDRLAAA
+23 ALG
-37 QAALTSAGFDV
+37 Q
-48 FTASDTGALALK
+48 
-60 LQHHNPSVIVAGSSL
+60 SL
-75 ARGLRNAGIPVLLL
+75 RSPGVPVLLL
-89 LDAEESM
+89 LGEDESV
-96 DFADVESWRMADY
+96 DVKAMESWRVADY
-109 VLGPVR
+109 VIGPVR
-115 AGELVH
+115 GGEIIH
-121 RVRTLIGRS
+121 RVNTLIRRS
-130 MERDRSR
+130 LERDRSR
-137 GEIEALRESLRNV
+137 GEVEALRESLRSV
-150 SSAIRET
+150 SSAVRET
-157 NEPQLIADHV
+157 NDPQQIADRV

-185 RDERVPNIRAQW
+185 QDERVPSIRAQW
-197 NRQGVPP
+197 SRDG
-204 LPARLGDSE
+204 LPMLPTRLGDSGNTII
-213 DAITETA
+213 DVA
-220 NRLWAEADVL
+220 NKLWTEADVL
-230 AVSDHRKDP
+230 AVTDHRDDP
-239 ESPIAKALR
+239 GSEIAKALKA
-248 EWSCE
+248 WSSE
-253 LHPVSTVLL
+253 LNPVSTVLL
-262 PVGEGAT
+262 PVGEGAS

-277 TVQDEHDWT
+277 TVEERHDWT
-286 RPEIA
+286 RAEIA
-291 LMQHVAGNVAH
+291 LLQHVAGNVAH

-358 PVPEGISK
+358 PVPEGINK
-366 MLDVIGRNSDRL
+366 MLDVIGRNSSRL
-378 RRLIE
+378 RKLIE

-417 AESRHVSVSF
+417 AESRHVSVSV
-427 TEASEDIE
+427 TESPEDIE
-435 ITADEAKL
+435 VTADEAKL

-463 VGITSSVSASDN
+463 VGISSAVSSSED
-475 GSRAATVR
+475 GGKAALVK

-490 IPEHDLPHIFTRFYR
+490 IPEHDLPHILTRFYR

-533 RLLLDST
+533 RMVFDST

>member
-1 MERWNGRG
+1 M
-9 SVGETVADVQHSPS
+9 GETVAGEQHASRS
-23 ALVADSDGDRLAAA
+23 AVVADSDHDRLAAT
-37 QAALTSAGFDV
+37 TSALEAAGFQV
-48 FTASDTGALALK
+48 FPAKDAASLAVK
-60 LQHHNPSVIVAGSSL
+60 LQQHRPSVAVAENSL
-75 ARGLRNAGIPVLLL
+75 AHGLGNPGFPVLLL
-89 LDAEESM
+89 LGAQESVDLAE
-96 DFADVESWRMADY
+96 VESWRVADY
-109 VLGPVR
+109 IFSPAR

-121 RVRTLIGRS
+121 RVETLIGRAK
-130 MERDRSR
+130 ERARSR

-150 SSAIRET
+150 SSEIRQT
-157 NEPQLIADHV
+157 NDPQLIAEHV

-174 LGVDHVWFATF
+174 LGADHVWFATF
-185 RDERVPNIRAQW
+185 RDERVPSIRAQW
-197 NRQGVPP
+197 NRPGLPL
-204 LPARLGDSE
+204 LPAKLGESE
-213 DAITETA
+213 NLITETA
-220 NRLWAEADVL
+220 NRLWAEAEVL
-230 AVSDHRKDP
+230 AVADHREDP
-239 ESPIAKALR
+239 DSKIAKALR
-248 EWSCE
+248 EWSGQ
-253 LHPVSTVLL
+253 LKPISTVLL

-277 TVQDEHDWT
+277 TVQERHDWT

-358 PVPEGISK
+358 PIPEGIRK
-366 MLDVIGRNSDRL
+366 MLDVIARNSDRL

-394 NLDLKPVDIAKLL
+394 NLDLKPVDIDKLL
-407 QVVVATLRPL
+407 QVVVTTLRPL

-427 TEASEDIE
+427 TEATEDIE
-435 ITADEAKL
+435 VTADEAKL

-463 VGITSSVSASDN
+463 VGITSTMSASEN
-475 GSRAATVR
+475 GGRAALVR

-490 IPEHDLPHIFTRFYR
+490 IPEHDLPHILTRFYR

-513 VPGSGLGLAIAHDI
+513 VPGSGLGLAIANDI

-533 RLLLDST
+533 RMAFDST

>member
-1 MERWNGRG
+1 M
-9 SVGETVADVQHSPS
+9 GETVADVQHARS
-23 ALVADSDGDRLAAA
+23 AVVADSESDRLAATT
-37 QAALTSAGFDV
+37 AALSSAGFTV
-48 FTASDTGALALK
+48 FPAPDAESLASQIQK
-60 LQHHNPSVIVAGSSL
+60 HNPSVVVAQSAL
-75 ARGLRNAGIPVLLL
+75 AHGLRNPGVPMLLIVAAQEIVDL
-89 LDAEESM
+89 EE
-96 DFADVESWRMADY
+96 VESWRVADY
-109 VLGPVR
+109 VISPVR
-115 AGELVH
+115 AGEVVH
-121 RVRTLIGRS
+121 RVETLIGRAT
-130 MERDRSR
+130 ERSRSR

-157 NEPQLIADHV
+157 NDPQLIADHV

-185 RDERVPNIRAQW
+185 RDERVPSIRAQW
-197 NRQGVPP
+197 NRPGLPL

-213 DAITETA
+213 NAIIETA
-220 NRLWAEADVL
+220 NKLWAEADVL
-230 AVSDHRKDP
+230 AVTDHREDP
-239 ESPIAKALR
+239 DSKIAKALR
-248 EWSCE
+248 EWSGD
-253 LHPVSTVLL
+253 LNPVSTVLL
-262 PVGEGAT
+262 PVGEGAS

-277 TVQDEHDWT
+277 TVEERHDWT

-350 MIQDGSGG
+350 MIQDGTGG

-366 MLDVIGRNSDRL
+366 MLDVIARNSNRL

-427 TEASEDIE
+427 TEGTEDIE
-435 ITADEAKL
+435 VTADEAKL

-463 VGITSSVSASDN
+463 VGITSSVSTSEN
-475 GSRAATVR
+475 GGLALVR

>member
-1 MERWNGRG
+1 MGKNG
-9 SVGETVADVQHSPS
+9 ADVQHVSRS
-23 ALVADSDGDRLAAA
+23 AVVADSDADRLALTTV
-37 QAALTSAGFDV
+37 ALKAAGFKV
-48 FTASDTGALALK
+48 FTAADAASMAARLETGSPAVLVLE
-60 LQHHNPSVIVAGSSL
+60 NSL
-75 ARGLRNAGIPVLLL
+75 AHGLRSPGVPVLLL
-89 LDAEESM
+89 LDAGESLDLEE
-96 DFADVESWRMADY
+96 AQAWGVVDY
-109 VLGPVR
+109 VINPVR
-115 AGELVH
+115 ADELVY
-121 RVRTLIGRS
+121 RVETLIGRS
-130 MERDRSR
+130 RERARSR
-137 GEIEALRESLRNV
+137 GEVEALRESLRNV
-150 SSAIRET
+150 SSAIRQT
-157 NEPQLIADHV
+157 NDPQLIADHV

-185 RDERVPNIRAQW
+185 RDERVPSIRAQW
-197 NRQGVPP
+197 NRPGTPM

-213 DAITETA
+213 KLIVEAA

-230 AVSDHRKDP
+230 AVTDHRTQP
-239 ESPIAKALR
+239 ESRITQALK

-253 LHPVSTVLL
+253 LNPVSSVLL
-262 PVGEGAT
+262 PVGEGGA
-269 AMGIILLS
+269 ALGIILLT
-277 TVQDEHDWT
+277 TVEERHEWT

-350 MIQDGSGG
+350 MIRDGSGG

-366 MLDVIGRNSDRL
+366 MLDVIARNSDRL

-417 AESRHVSVSF
+417 AESRHVAVSF
-427 TEASEDIE
+427 TEGTEDVE
-435 ITADEAKL
+435 VTADEAKL

-454 IKFTPEGGR
+454 IKFTPAGGR
-463 VGITSSVSASDN
+463 VGITSSTFASAD
-475 GSRAATVR
+475 GGRAALVKV
-483 IADNGLG
+483 ADTGLG

-505 ASNATSAA
+505 ASNATAAA
-513 VPGSGLGLAIAHDI
+513 VPGSGLGLAIAQDI

-533 RLLLDST
+533 RMVFDST